1 MKTITEKNESIH
13 SSEEESSEWDE
24 EDEEEYD
31 PEWEAMMGN
40 NKSEPVDSDDD
51 TEYPI
56 DFEKHEPFEP
66 TEFEPDIIPMS
77 YFAKIQ
83 ISCASDPSNVEA
95 VMSQMQRAA
104 KIPYQGMGNVFC
116 GTPIMGA
123 AQGAKH
129 MARYVLGYTTFVSMD
144 AAELPID
151 DPNHGTFLA
160 KLSSNMT
167 LRANGKAT
175 RKFRKCLIDGDVKDF
190 ITDVKSQI
198 IWGLDKKKIIAC
210 EERESCSFEIVG
222 FQAVV
227 MQWPENE
234 DKLKNAEMK
243 ISESG
248 MSECWLNEILGEHT
262 DLVKKI
268 LRKVYLDTQEHIKM
282 SMLQHSPFWA

>member
-1 MKTITEKNESIH
+1 MKTITEKNESIN

-24 EDEEEYD
+24 EEEEYD

-40 NKSEPVDSDDD
+40 NQPEPVDSDDD

-66 TEFEPDIIPMS
+66 TEFEPDFIPMS
-77 YFAKIQ
+77 YFAKIK
-83 ISCASDPSNVEA
+83 ISSPNPENVEE
-95 VMSQMQRAA
+95 VMKQMQRAA

-123 AQGAKH
+123 AHGAKH
-129 MARYVLGYTTFVSMD
+129 MARYVLGYTTFVSLD
-144 AAELPID
+144 AAELPVD

-175 RKFRKCLIDGDVKDF
+175 RKFRKCLMNGDVKDF
-190 ITDVKSQI
+190 ITDVKTQI
-198 IWGLDKKKIIAC
+198 IWGLDKKKILNC

-234 DKLKNAEMK
+234 DRLKNAEMK

-248 MSECWLNEILGEHT
+248 MSECWLKDILEGHK